1 MKEPT
6 TSAIAA
12 ASGLTIVGGSIL
24 GLPTDALLAGFGG
37 GLVALSFGHPLSWAR
52 KVSSVAVATIAAAYL
67 APALVYLFK
76 PSVGV
81 PELVALKASAFVI
94 GAGAQ
99 AIIPAVTNRVTRMIS
114 GDSAVEPKA

>member
-6 TSAIAA
+6 ASALAA

-37 GLVALSFGHPLSWAR
+37 GLVALSFGASLSWGR

-67 APALVYLFK
+67 APALVYLFT
-76 PSVGV
+76 PSTGA
-81 PELVALKASAFVI
+81 PELVALKALAFVI

-99 AIIPAVTNRVTRMIS
+99 AIIPAVINRVTKVVG
-114 GDSAVEPKA
+114 GDSAERKE